1 MDNFMFQKLMAREKL
16 EEEKKRKEQE
26 ALTSDVKLDDEKL
39 EVLEP
44 TNHLEEDGEEQGGYV
59 ARKNQDN

>member
-44 TNHLEEDGEEQGGYV
+44 TNYLEEDKEEQGGYV

>member
-26 ALTSDVKLDDEKL
+26 ALASDVKLDDEKP

-44 TNHLEEDGEEQGGYV
+44 TNHLEEDKEEQGGYV

>member
-44 TNHLEEDGEEQGGYV
+44 TNYLEEDKEEQGGYV
-59 ARKNQDN
+59 ARKNQDS